1 MTDKHIDTRLAH
13 AGTPPLQR
21 GVGPVPV
28 PVVRGSTLRY
38 ADMATRFDYARRRA
52 AGEDVA
58 SYGIHGFDTH
68 RALEEAVR
76 ALEGGVRAFL
86 SPSGLAAITHVFL
99 ATLSAGD
106 HALVSDGVYAPLRH
120 TDRTLLKRL
129 GIAVEYFSPAQQ
141 NLAALIRPET
151 KLLYLESPSSLLGE
165 VLDLPALSAIAHAR
179 GVAVAVD
186 NTWGA
191 GYLHQPLALGADIS
205 LQAATKYIGGH
216 ADLMQGVV
224 VAGNDHVA
232 AQLVSAQEALGLT
245 VGADEAA
252 LALRGIRTLGV
263 RLERHQRNALEVA
276 RFLQGRPEV
285 ARVYYPALPEDPGHA
300 LWKRDFRG
308 ANGLLSF
315 ALADEDFA
323 RATALVDA
331 LELFAI
337 GASWGSYESLALL
350 TAPERLAGH
359 SAWAGSRAPLVRLHV
374 GLEDPADLIADL
386 ARGFDRA
393 AAGR

>member
-1 MTDKHIDTRLAH
+1 MTDSHIDTRLAH
-13 AGTPPLQR
+13 VGTPPLKD

-28 PVVRGSTLRY
+28 PIVRGSTLRF
-38 ADMATRFDYARRRA
+38 ADMATRVALQGRRA

-58 SYGIHGFDTH
+58 SYGIHGLDTH
-68 RALEEAVR
+68 RALEEAMR

-106 HALVSDGVYAPLRH
+106 HALVSDGVYAPMRH
-120 TDRTLLKRL
+120 TDATLLRRL
-129 GIAVEYFSPAQQ
+129 SITVEYFSPAQQ
-141 NLAALIRPET
+141 DLATLIRPET
-151 KLLYLESPSSLLGE
+151 RLLYLESPSSLLGE
-165 VLDLPALSAIAHAR
+165 VLDLPALSAQAHAR
-179 GVAVAVD
+179 GVTVAVD
-186 NTWGA
+186 NTWSA

-224 VAGNDHVA
+224 VAGNDRVA
-232 AQLVSAQEALGLT
+232 AQLVTAQEALGLT

-252 LALRGIRTLGV
+252 LALRGLRTLSV

-285 ARVYYPALPEDPGHA
+285 ARVYYPALPDDPGHA
-300 LWKRDFRG
+300 LWKRDFSG

-315 ALADEDFA
+315 TLADYDLG
-323 RATALVDA
+323 RATAFVDA
-331 LELFAI
+331 LKLFAI

-350 TAPERLAGH
+350 TAPERLVSH

-374 GLEDPADLIADL
+374 GLENPRDLVADL
-386 ARGFDRA
+386 AQGLDA
-393 AAGR
+393 ASC